1 LLEISRAFREGLRA
15 WNVANLKLCHAGNL
29 DQLIEQE
36 IRISRMLHMLHNGP
50 DALPLLLAA
59 QAALSQNDQPWMHLN
74 VEKLVARVRRDD

>member
-1 LLEISRAFREGLRA
+1 
-15 WNVANLKLCHAGNL
+15 
-29 DQLIEQE
+29 
-36 IRISRMLHMLHNGP
+36 MLHMLHNGP